1 MYVIGTLDIGGAERQ
16 LVELATHLDPAFE
29 RAVCCL
35 SAGGPLVADL
45 ERAGIPVFVV
55 GLKGVRQERGWG
67 RVRAAFSIPVRLVAF
82 VRHVRGFRPTV
93 LHGILFHAY
102 VLSAFTG
109 ALLGVPAVIASRR
122 SLSNFKQSRRFYFAL
137 ERLANRWTDAVIA
150 NSEAVRRD
158 AIVRE
163 GLAEDAVSVVYNGFD
178 WRAYDRPPDARLRE
192 SLAPGGGPVALT
204 LANLIPYKGHRYL
217 LAAWRAICD
226 ALPMATL
233 LLAGDGIA
241 RADLEAETR
250 RLGLTDRVRFLGIRR
265 DVPDLLAIS
274 DVLVHPS
281 LEEGFCNALL
291 EAMAAGKPV
300 VATDVGG
307 NAEAVA
313 EGVTGRIVP
322 ARDASALAAA
332 VLRVLRSDDRGL
344 AMGAEG
350 RRRVRER
357 FGCETMVRQYETA
370 YREVLARKG
379 MEANDVRNRGSL

>member
-1 MYVIGTLDIGGAERQ
+1 MFVIGTLDIGGAERQ

-29 RAVCCL
+29 PVVCCL

-55 GLKGVRQERGWG
+55 GLRG
-67 RVRAAFSIPVRLVAF
+67 RVRAAWSIPARLVAF
-82 VRHVRGFRPTV
+82 VRHVRGFRPAV

-109 ALLGVPAVIASRR
+109 ALLRVPAVIASRR
-122 SLSNFKQSRRFYFAL
+122 SLSNFKQSRRFYFSM
-137 ERLANRWTDAVIA
+137 ERLANRWTDAIIA

-178 WRAYDRPPDARLRE
+178 WEMYDRPPDPRLRG
-192 SLAPGGGPVALT
+192 SLAPAGGPVALAV
-204 LANLIPYKGHRYL
+204 ANLIPYKGHSVL
-217 LAAWRAICD
+217 LNAWREVCD
-226 ALPMATL
+226 ALPLATL

-241 RADLEAETR
+241 RAELEAEAR
-250 RLGLTDRVRFLGIRR
+250 RLGLADRVRFLGIRR

-281 LEEGFCNALL
+281 FEEGFCNALL

-307 NAEAVA
+307 NAEAVVD
-313 EGVTGRIVP
+313 GVTGRIVP
-322 ARDASALAAA
+322 PRDAKALAAA
-332 VLRVLRSDDRGL
+332 VLYVLQSDDHGQ
-344 AMGAEG
+344 AMGSAG

-357 FGCETMVRQYETA
+357 FGRETMVSQYEAA
-370 YREVLARKG
+370 YRAVLARK
-379 MEANDVRNRGSL
+379 EVETHDVRNRGSL